1 MEYRRLG
8 KSGLKLPVVCYGA
21 WAIGGWMW
29 GGTDEAEG
37 IKAIHAAVDAGINLI
52 DTAPMYG
59 FGRSEEIVGKAIK
72 DRRDKVVLATKSGLL
87 WDREQ
92 GEFFFHCDDKQPTEE
107 PSRYKV
113 YIYQGPES
121 IREEIELSLERL
133 QTDYIDLYQCHQ
145 PDPTTPVE
153 ESWDAMLELQ
163 KEGKVRAI
171 GVSNFTAEMMEK
183 CLSRG
188 PVASDQPLYNPLER
202 DIEKD
207 ILPFCI
213 ENNIGVLAYSPMTQ
227 GLMTGKVTM
236 DRKFPED
243 DVRSHKPWFKPENR
257 KRVLEMLKKIQPIAD
272 GHKATLAQVTINW
285 VISQKGLTAA
295 LVGARNEKQV
305 EENARAADFR
315 LTEDELATIRNAVEE
330 LGGPIT

>member
-29 GGTDEAEG
+29 GGTDDDAAVRA
-37 IKAIHAAVDAGINLI
+37 IRKAIDLGITCI
-52 DTAPMYG
+52 DTAPIYG
-59 FGRSEEIVGKAIK
+59 MGHSERIVGKAIAG
-72 DRRDKVVLATKSGLL
+72 RRDEVTIATKCGVR
-87 WDREQ
+87 WDVVKGHHVFDSKMNDGTPVQIRRFL
-92 GEFFFHCDDKQPTEE
+92 GA
-107 PSRYKV
+107 
-113 YIYQGPES
+113 ES
-121 IREEIELSLERL
+121 IKKECEESLERL
-133 QTDYIDLYQCHQ
+133 GIEVIDLYQCHQ

-171 GVSNFTAEMMEK
+171 GVSNFTVEMMEK

-213 ENNIGVLAYSPMTQ
+213 ENDIGVLAYSPMTQ

-243 DVRSHKPWFKPENR
+243 DVRSHKPWCKPENR
-257 KRVLEMLKKIQPIAD
+257 QRVLEMLKKIQPIAD

>member
-29 GGTDEAEG
+29 GGTDDDAAVRA
-37 IKAIHAAVDAGINLI
+37 IRKAIDLGITCI
-52 DTAPMYG
+52 DTAPIYG
-59 FGRSEEIVGKAIK
+59 MGHSERIVGKAIAG
-72 DRRDKVVLATKSGLL
+72 RRDEVTIATKCGVR
-87 WDREQ
+87 WDVVKGHHVFDSKMNDGTPVQIRRFL
-92 GEFFFHCDDKQPTEE
+92 GA
-107 PSRYKV
+107 
-113 YIYQGPES
+113 ES
-121 IREEIELSLERL
+121 IKKECEESLQRLGIEV
-133 QTDYIDLYQCHQ
+133 IDLYQCHQ

-171 GVSNFTAEMMEK
+171 GVSNFTVEMMEK

-213 ENNIGVLAYSPMTQ
+213 ENDIGVLAYSPMTQ

-243 DVRSHKPWFKPENR
+243 DVRSHKPWCKPENR
-257 KRVLEMLKKIQPIAD
+257 QRVLEMLKKIQPIAD

>member
-29 GGTDEAEG
+29 GGTDDEAA
-37 IKAIHAAVDAGINLI
+37 IRAIRKAIDLGITCI
-52 DTAPMYG
+52 DTAPIYG
-59 FGRSEEIVGKAIK
+59 MGHSERIVGKAIAG
-72 DRRDKVVLATKSGLL
+72 RRDEVTIATKCGVR
-87 WDREQ
+87 WDVVKGHHVFDSKMNDGTPVQIRRFL
-92 GEFFFHCDDKQPTEE
+92 GA
-107 PSRYKV
+107 
-113 YIYQGPES
+113 ES
-121 IREEIELSLERL
+121 IKKECEESLERL
-133 QTDYIDLYQCHQ
+133 GIEVIDLYQCHQ

>member
-1 MEYRRLG
+1 MNDGTPVQIRRFLG
-8 KSGLKLPVVCYGA
+8 A
-21 WAIGGWMW
+21 
-29 GGTDEAEG
+29 
-37 IKAIHAAVDAGINLI
+37 
-52 DTAPMYG
+52 
-59 FGRSEEIVGKAIK
+59 
-72 DRRDKVVLATKSGLL
+72 
-87 WDREQ
+87 
-92 GEFFFHCDDKQPTEE
+92 
-107 PSRYKV
+107 
-113 YIYQGPES
+113 ES
-121 IREEIELSLERL
+121 IKKECEESLERL
-133 QTDYIDLYQCHQ
+133 GIEVIDLYQCHQ

-153 ESWDAMLELQ
+153 ESWGAMLELQ

-171 GVSNFTAEMMEK
+171 GVSNFTVEMTEK

-188 PVASDQPLYNPLER
+188 PVASDQPLYNALER

-213 ENNIGVLAYSPMTQ
+213 ENDIGVLAYSPMTQ

-236 DRKFPED
+236 EREFPEG
-243 DVRSHKPWFKPENR
+243 DVRNYKPWFKPENR

-315 LTEDELATIRNAVEE
+315 LTEDELAAIRNAVEE